1 MKNNIRPILDLCKKL
16 NKYAFRLTDKD
27 LQDAGLE
34 LTKKDVQNV
43 IQDVARRLKYGSQRF
58 EDKVIL
64 HTGPHHDDIML
75 GIMPLIIRQLRPASN
90 DVYFNIMTSGFHS
103 VSNAF
108 MLEIL
113 QDTLRFVEEGRI
125 EMLNYK
131 NFFTEGYLLK
141 SNKDIHHYLDNV
153 ACRNNEECKRGLSH
167 RIIRDMVGIW
177 HITDVEMLKR
187 ILREQIANLSLEK
200 PVSDPELN
208 KLKGQEREFE
218 EELVWAY
225 MGVHIENI
233 RHLHLGLYNRKE
245 ETFAPNEKE
254 DVLPI
259 LEQLREI
266 NPDIITVVMDS
277 GAIRPDTHYKVLKS
291 VAAALKLRNEEIDM
305 SHIRVLAFRNVWSTF
320 HPADA
325 NLYVPVSL
333 NSCAVFEKAFATS
346 YLTQYKAEFPN
357 PNFDGP
363 FSELAESIWS
373 KQLSDIQ
380 LLLGKDYFYEN
391 KSAMIRATHGI
402 LYLKEMSVNEFLEEA
417 AKI

>member
-27 LQDAGLE
+27 LQDAGLD

-43 IQDVARRLKYGSQRF
+43 IQDVARRLKYGGQRY

-75 GIMPLIIRQLRPASN
+75 GIMPLIIRQLRPSSN

-108 MLEIL
+108 MLETL
-113 QDTLRFVEEGRI
+113 ENTLRFVNEGRI
-125 EMLNYK
+125 EMLKYK
-131 NFFTEGYLLK
+131 NFFTEGYLKK
-141 SNKDIHHYLDNV
+141 SNKDIYHYLDNV
-153 ACRNNEECKRGLSH
+153 ACRNDEECKRGLSH
-167 RIIRDMVGIW
+167 RIVRDMVGIW
-177 HITDVEMLKR
+177 NITDVEMLKR
-187 ILREQIANLSLEK
+187 ILSEQIANLSAEK
-200 PVSDPELN
+200 PIVDAELN
-208 KLKGQEREFE
+208 RLKGEEREFE

-225 MGVHIENI
+225 MGVSIDNI

-245 ETFAPNEKE
+245 EFVAPNEKE
-254 DVLPI
+254 DVQPI
-259 LEQLREI
+259 LEQFREI
-266 NPDIITVVMDS
+266 NPDIVTVVMDS

-291 VAAALKLRNEEIDM
+291 VAAALKLRNEEVDL
-305 SHIRVLAFRNVWSTF
+305 SHVRVLAFRNVWSTF
-320 HPADA
+320 HPAEA
-325 NLYVPVSL
+325 NLYVPISL
-333 NSCAVFEKAFATS
+333 NSFAVFEKAFATS

-363 FSELAESIWS
+363 FSELAESIWV
-373 KQLSDIQ
+373 KQLADIQ

-391 KSAMIRATHGI
+391 KSALIRATHGI